1 MFCYLT
7 GDLENGQKYYE
18 IWSND
23 SFFERIIN
31 RDNYPKDLSEL
42 SKKYVINFICEQR
55 KFYHSKSYMKKMK
68 TNEVCER

>member
-1 MFCYLT
+1 MTEY
-7 GDLENGQKYYE
+7 
-18 IWSND
+18 

-42 SKKYVINFICEQR
+42 SKKYVINFIGEQR

-68 TNEVCER
+68 TNEVYER